1 MTLRTPFL
9 RIRSLRAGWAKAKM
23 DRRQR
28 PSATV
33 LAGEQRIRFGA
44 LMLGLAFLVLATQ
57 LTAVVLDGRE
67 VEGSSSRSQPGQGH
81 RADIVDRNGVILATN
96 AQTHSLYAHPHEMS
110 ANDVERIIREFAV
123 IFPDLDVDRVGS
135 QLNPKRKFVWIR
147 NRISPRQM
155 QAVNEIGAPGL
166 HFGKREARI
175 YPNGRLGSHVL
186 GGTKYGIEDVNWAEI
201 EGVGGVEKGLEQKL
215 LDRPEGDRQLA
226 LSLDLRLQGIV
237 EEILADGVSLYS
249 AIAGAAVLM
258 DARTGEVLSL
268 ASFPDFDPN
277 NRDEYFRKTKSDR
290 GPLFN
295 IAVQGLFELGSTFK
309 IFAAAQALD
318 LGLVNT
324 ETLIDTKSI
333 KRSGRVIE
341 DYFGNGEPISVEQ
354 VIVKSSNVGAARLG
368 LMIGKTRQRQ
378 FMQRLGFSEPTGLE
392 VFESRISR
400 PLMPDRWSEH
410 STITISF
417 GHGLAV
423 SPVHLAAAYASLV
436 NGGCKVVPTILKVDT
451 ARAECDRVV
460 SRSTSVHV
468 SRMLGQ
474 VVQKGTAT
482 RAQLDT
488 VAVGGKTGTADKVR
502 PNGGYYED
510 KVVATFASIFPVERP
525 QFVLILTLDEPT
537 TNDGSKWQRGAGNTV
552 VPVAAEIISRV
563 APFLLAKKIGD
574 EDAIGV
580 GPAGQS

>member
-1 MTLRTPFL
+1 MKLRTTLFG
-9 RIRSLRAGWAKAKM
+9 IGSLRAGWAKARM
-23 DRRQR
+23 GRRLR
-28 PSATV
+28 SPAAE
-33 LAGEQRIRFGA
+33 LAGKRRIRFGA

-57 LTAVVLDGRE
+57 LTAVVLDGR
-67 VEGSSSRSQPGQGH
+67 VAEGSANRSQLGQGH

-110 ANDVERIIREFAV
+110 GHDVERILREFAV
-123 IFPDLDVDRVGS
+123 IFPDMDIDRVGA

-147 NRISPRQM
+147 SRISPRQM

-186 GGTKYGIEDVNWAEI
+186 GGTKYGLEDVNWAEI
-201 EGVGGVEKGLEQKL
+201 EGVGGVEKGLEHLL
-215 LDRPEGDRQLA
+215 LDLPEGERQLA

-237 EEILADGVSLYS
+237 EEILANGVSLYS

-324 ETLIDTKSI
+324 DTLIDTRSI

-341 DYFGNGEPISVEQ
+341 DYFGNGQPISVEK

-368 LMIGKTRQRQ
+368 MMIGNTRQRH

-392 VFESRISR
+392 VSESRISR
-400 PLMPDRWSEH
+400 PLLPDRWGEH

-436 NGGCKVVPTILKVDT
+436 NGGCRIAPTILRVDT
-451 ARAECDRVV
+451 APSECDRIV

-510 KVVATFASIFPVERP
+510 RVVATFASIFPVERP
-525 QFVLILTLDEPT
+525 QYVLVLTLDEPS

-563 APFLLAKKIGD
+563 APFLLAKKIAN
-574 EDAIGV
+574 EDAIG
-580 GPAGQS
+580 AGTAGES

>member
-1 MTLRTPFL
+1 MRTPLL
-9 RIRSLRAGWAKAKM
+9 RIGWLRAGWTKA
-23 DRRQR
+23 RTGRGLR
-28 PSATV
+28 SPEAE
-33 LAGEQRIRFGA
+33 LAGERRIRFGA
-44 LMLGLAFLVLATQ
+44 LMLGLAFVVLATQ
-57 LTAVVLDGRE
+57 LTAVVLDGRAA
-67 VEGSSSRSQPGQGH
+67 EGTSSRSQSGQGH

-110 ANDVERIIREFAV
+110 GHDVERILREFAV
-123 IFPDLDVDRVGS
+123 IFPDMDIERVGA

-147 NRISPRQM
+147 SRMSPRQM

-201 EGVGGVEKGLEQKL
+201 EGVGGVEKGLEQL
-215 LDRPEGDRQLA
+215 LFNLPEGKRQLA
-226 LSLDLRLQGIV
+226 ISLDLRLQGIV

-277 NRDEYFRKTKSDR
+277 NRDEYFRKNKSDR

-318 LGLVNT
+318 LGLVST
-324 ETLIDTKSI
+324 DTLIDTTSI
-333 KRSGRVIE
+333 RRSGRVIE
-341 DYFGNGEPISVEQ
+341 DYFGNGQPISVEK

-368 LMIGKTRQRQ
+368 LMVGNTRQRQ

-392 VFESRISR
+392 VFESRVSR
-400 PLMPDRWSEH
+400 PLMPDRWGEH

-423 SPVHLAAAYASLV
+423 SPVHLAAAYATLV
-436 NGGCKVVPTILKVDT
+436 NGGCRVSPTILRVDT
-451 ARAECDRVV
+451 ATAECDRIV

-510 KVVATFASIFPVERP
+510 RVVATFASIFPVERP
-525 QFVLILTLDEPT
+525 QFVLVLTLDEPS

-563 APFLLAKKIGD
+563 APFLLAKRIEN
-574 EDAIGV
+574 EDANGT
-580 GPAGQS
+580 GPAGES

>member
-1 MTLRTPFL
+1 
-9 RIRSLRAGWAKAKM
+9 M

-33 LAGEQRIRFGA
+33 LAGAQRIRFGA
-44 LMLGLAFLVLATQ
+44 LMLGLAFLVLASQ
-57 LTAVVLDGRE
+57 LTAVVLDGGA
-67 VEGSSSRSQPGQGH
+67 VEGTSDRSQPGQGH

-110 ANDVERIIREFAV
+110 ENDVERIIRQFAA
-123 IFPDLDVDRVGS
+123 IFPGLDVDRIGS

-186 GGTKYGIEDVNWAEI
+186 GGTKYGIEDVNRAEI

-215 LDRPEGDRQLA
+215 LDRPDGNRQMA

-277 NRDEYFRKTKSDR
+277 NRDEYFRNTKSDR

-318 LGLVNT
+318 LGLVNAD
-324 ETLIDTKSI
+324 TLIDTKSI
-333 KRSGRVIE
+333 RHGGRVIE

-400 PLMPDRWSEH
+400 PLLPDRWSEH

-436 NGGCKVVPTILKVDT
+436 NGGCKVVPTILRVDT
-451 ARAECDRVV
+451 AQAECDRIV

-468 SRMLGQ
+468 SQMLGQ

-580 GPAGQS
+580 GPADQS

>member
-1 MTLRTPFL
+1 MTLRTPLPRFGYL
-9 RIRSLRAGWAKAKM
+9 WAGLAKARM
-23 DRRQR
+23 GRRLR
-28 PSATV
+28 SPEAE
-33 LAGEQRIRFGA
+33 LAGKRRIRFGA

-57 LTAVVLDGRE
+57 LTAVVLDGRA
-67 VEGSSSRSQPGQGH
+67 VEGSSNGSHLGQGH

-110 ANDVERIIREFAV
+110 GHDVERILREFAV
-123 IFPDLDVDRVGS
+123 IFPDMDTDRVGA

-147 NRISPRQM
+147 SRISPRQM
-155 QAVNEIGAPGL
+155 QAVNELGAPGL
-166 HFGKREARI
+166 YFGKREARI
-175 YPNGRLGSHVL
+175 YPNGRVGSHVL
-186 GGTKYGIEDVNWAEI
+186 GGTKYGLEDVNWAEI
-201 EGVGGVEKGLEQKL
+201 EGVGGVEKGLEQL
-215 LDRPEGDRQLA
+215 LLNLPEGQRQLA

-237 EEILADGVSLYS
+237 EEILAAGVSLYS

-258 DARTGEVLSL
+258 DARTGEVLAL

-277 NRDEYFRKTKSDR
+277 NRDEYFRKTKSDH

-324 ETLIDTKSI
+324 DTLIDTTSI

-341 DYFGNGEPISVEQ
+341 DYFGNGQPISVEQ

-368 LMIGKTRQRQ
+368 LMIGNTRQKQ
-378 FMQRLGFSEPTGLE
+378 FMQRLGFSEPPGLE
-392 VFESRISR
+392 VFESGISR
-400 PLMPDRWSEH
+400 PLMPDRWGEH

-436 NGGCKVVPTILKVDT
+436 NGGCRIDPTILRVEF
-451 ARAECDRVV
+451 APAECDRIV
-460 SRSTSVHV
+460 SRSTSVLV

-474 VVQKGTAT
+474 VVEEGTAT

-510 KVVATFASIFPVERP
+510 RVVATFASIFPVERP
-525 QFVLILTLDEPT
+525 QFVLVLTMDEPS

-563 APFLLAKKIGD
+563 APFLLAKKIANEDESGTGPTGD
-574 EDAIGV
+574 
-580 GPAGQS
+580 S

>member
-1 MTLRTPFL
+1 MRTPLL
-9 RIRSLRAGWAKAKM
+9 RFGLLRAGWTKA
-23 DRRQR
+23 RTGRGLR
-28 PSATV
+28 SPEAE
-33 LAGEQRIRFGA
+33 LAGERRIRFGA
-44 LMLGLAFLVLATQ
+44 LMLGLAFVVLATQ
-57 LTAVVLDGRE
+57 LTAVVLDGRAA
-67 VEGSSSRSQPGQGH
+67 EGTSSRSLSGQGH

-110 ANDVERIIREFAV
+110 GHDVERILREFAV
-123 IFPDLDVDRVGS
+123 IFPDMDIERVGA

-147 NRISPRQM
+147 SRMSPRQM

-201 EGVGGVEKGLEQKL
+201 EGVGGVEKGLEQL
-215 LDRPEGDRQLA
+215 LLELPEGQQQLA
-226 LSLDLRLQGIV
+226 ISLDLRLQGIV

-258 DARTGEVLSL
+258 DARTGEILSL

-277 NRDEYFRKTKSDR
+277 NRDEYFRKNKSDR

-318 LGLVNT
+318 LGLVGT
-324 ETLIDTKSI
+324 DTLIDTTSI
-333 KRSGRVIE
+333 RRSGRVIE
-341 DYFGNGEPISVEQ
+341 DYFGNGQPISVEQ

-368 LMIGKTRQRQ
+368 LKIGNTRQRQ
-378 FMQRLGFSEPTGLE
+378 FMERLGFSEPTGLE
-392 VFESRISR
+392 VFESRVSR
-400 PLMPDRWSEH
+400 PLMPDRWGEH

-436 NGGCKVVPTILKVDT
+436 NGGCRVTPTILRVDT
-451 ARAECDRVV
+451 ATGECDRIV

-474 VVQKGTAT
+474 VVQRGTAT
-482 RAQLDT
+482 RARLDT

-510 KVVATFASIFPVERP
+510 RVVATFASIFPVERP
-525 QFVLILTLDEPT
+525 QFVLILTLDEPS

-563 APFLLAKKIGD
+563 APFLLAKRIEN
-574 EDAIGV
+574 EDANGT
-580 GPAGQS
+580 GPAGES